1 MLSRSFPR
9 FCRADTRH
17 YIRSQTTAF
26 RGIHNA
32 PPISDPPAS
41 HNATD
46 GPQPNSASMTHPRDN
61 PPANSSIHS
70 PPPSEGSSSQASN
83 SSDVVNTSPEVSGLP
98 TSYTANPSYS
108 TPMYTSP
115 PFHTHTFFK
124 ALEKTFPE
132 VTARSLMRATRAL
145 LVDRIG
151 RVRRE
156 GLTVKDLDNVSLP
169 FLHMEEHEAY
179 YERSL
184 TLLSKHICFGRHS
197 LSCAQK

>member
-9 FCRADTRH
+9 FCRADPRH
-17 YIRSQTTAF
+17 YICFHTTTF

-32 PPISDPPAS
+32 PPISDPPTS

-46 GPQPNSASMTHPRDN
+46 SPQPNSASMTHPRDN
-61 PPANSSIHS
+61 PPYNSSIHS
-70 PPPSEGSSSQASN
+70 TPPSESSTSHVST
-83 SSDVVNTSPEVSGLP
+83 SSDAINTSAEMSGLP
-98 TSYTANPSYS
+98 TSYTPNASYS

-156 GLTVKDLDNVSLP
+156 GLTVKDLDNVSHL
-169 FLHMEEHEAY
+169 FLHMEEYDRDCSRFLA
-179 YERSL
+179 SIL
-184 TLLSKHICFGRHS
+184 VSGGTL
-197 LSCAQK
+197 